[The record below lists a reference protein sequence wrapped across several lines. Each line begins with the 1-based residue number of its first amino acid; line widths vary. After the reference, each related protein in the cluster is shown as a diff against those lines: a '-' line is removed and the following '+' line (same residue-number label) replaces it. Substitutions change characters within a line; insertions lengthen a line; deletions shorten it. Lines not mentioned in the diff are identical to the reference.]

1 MYKFEI
7 FLIITLSVLFSC
19 TSETENQT
27 HKPIQ
32 EKSLAYQLDLIPFKG
47 KNQKWG
53 YYNLKKEVVIAPK
66 YDEVHCFNRYDIAF
80 VVYEGVYR
88 LINKKGDF
96 INDNH
101 YKEIISYYS
110 PETKIAGRVIGIPC
124 IALIDGGLFSES
136 KKKVL
141 INEFGEIQ
149 DMSEYDYVE
158 VLNDTLLKVEKNRK
172 YGLINTKGKIIITC
186 KYDYIDVSHFSGNS
200 ESQYFSVI
208 INNKYGILDNQGKE
222 ILPCEYDYNFPM
234 SPFYDTYAMG
244 QKIWIS
250 TKMPFYE
257 PPLYPPFAV
266 SKNKQWGYV
275 NENNKIVIAFGD
287 YLKVGAMTKEGFA
300 IVQSKDS
307 LFNVIDRNGKLL
319 LKKGYDFMGNIR
331 HLKRDNVLV
340 VGTFDNQNEF
350 MGVINMQGKI
360 LVPFLKNESIV
371 YDDESKRL
379 IKISYYFTRTD
390 VLLSYSLLS
399 LDNKVLS
406 KKYNQMSL
414 SSTYNL
420 FMVKDEKER
429 VGFIDIHGK
438 EIIPC
443 QFKGF
448 SHSYN
453 GVSVCREQ
461 GGKFGFINLK
471 GQQTI
476 KFLYDYPIT
485 FENGFAQIEKNGN
498 KFFIDSL
505 GHEYVE

>member
-1 MYKFEI
+1 MYKFAI
-7 FLIITLSVLFSC
+7 YLSLIVIILLGC
-19 TSETENQT
+19 TSKTENQI

-32 EKSLAYQLDLIPFKG
+32 GKNLVYHLDLIPFKG

-66 YDEVHCFNRYDIAF
+66 YDEVHCFNRYDMAF

-101 YKEIISYYS
+101 YKEIISHYS
-110 PETKIAGRVIGIPC
+110 PETKIVGRVIGIPC

-149 DMSEYDYVE
+149 DMSEYADVSI
-158 VLNDTLLKVEKNRK
+158 LNDTLLNVEKNGK
-172 YGLINTKGKIIITC
+172 DGLINTKGKIIITC
-186 KYDYIDVSHFSGNS
+186 KYDYIDVSHFLGNS
-200 ESQYFSVI
+200 DSQYFSVL
-208 INNKYGILDNQGKE
+208 INNKYGIIDNQGKE
-222 ILPCEYDYNFPM
+222 VLPCEYEDEAPID
-234 SPFYDTYAMG
+234 PFYDTEPMG
-244 QKIWIS
+244 QKNWIS
-250 TKMPFYE
+250 ANIPFYE

-275 NENNKIVIAFGD
+275 NEENKIVIPFGN

-300 IVQSKDS
+300 VVQSKDS

-331 HLKRDNVLV
+331 HLKRDNALV
-340 VGTFDNQNEF
+340 VGTFENQSEF

-360 LVPFLKNESIV
+360 LVPFLKNESII

-406 KKYNQMSL
+406 KKYHRMIL
-414 SSTYNL
+414 SSTNNL
-420 FMVKDEKER
+420 YRVRDEKER
-429 VGFIDIHGK
+429 VGFIDIDGK

-485 FENGFAQIEKNGN
+485 FENGFAQVEKNGE
-498 KFFIDSL
+498 KLFIDSL
-505 GHEYVE
+505 GNEY